1 MAKQVVVGVVET
13 IVGSLSCFVVG
24 IVWCFFFIFCVIC
37 VIW

>member
-1 MAKQVVVGVVET
+1 MVKQVFVGVVEA

-24 IVWCFFFIFCVIC
+24 IVWCLFNLLCY

>member
-1 MAKQVVVGVVET
+1 MGVVEI

-24 IVWCFFFIFCVIC
+24 IVWRLFNLLCY